1 MEITKEQTKLFAVT
15 DRTWM
20 GKRSLPDMVEAAI
33 KGGATMIQL
42 REKDRSVPGLLDDA
56 KAIQKVCQAYHVP
69 FIVNDD
75 IALAFNMG
83 ADGVHLGQ
91 DDMSPKHARSTLGPD
106 KYVGVIVH
114 DELEARLAVSG
125 GANYLSVGCMYASP
139 TRRDRASMTPE
150 ELKKIVDTVPVP
162 VIAFGGLSM
171 ENVSILKDT
180 GIYGIESCSGIFDA
194 EDVYERAKAFRKIA
208 DEIIG

>member
-1 MEITKEQTKLFAVT
+1 VGITKEQTKLFAVT

-20 GKRSLPDMVEAAI
+20 GDRSLPDMVEDAI

-42 REKDRSVPGLLDDA
+42 REKDRSVPGILEDA
-56 KAIQKVCQAYHVP
+56 EAIQKVCRAYHVP
-69 FIVNDD
+69 FIINDD
-75 IALAFNMG
+75 IALAYKMG

-114 DELEARLAVSG
+114 DEIEARLAVSG

-139 TRRDRASMTPE
+139 TRKDRASMTPE
-150 ELKKIVDTVPVP
+150 ELKRIVDTVPVP
-162 VIAFGGLSM
+162 VIAFGGLTM
-171 ENVSILKDT
+171 ENVSILE
-180 GIYGIESCSGIFDA
+180 GCGVSGIESCSGIFNSDNVL
-194 EDVYERAKAFRKIA
+194 EHTKAFRKIA
-208 DEIIG
+208 DELIG

>member
-1 MEITKEQTKLFAVT
+1 MGITKEQTKLFAVT

-42 REKDRSVPGLLDDA
+42 REKDRSIPGLLDDA
-56 KAIQKVCQAYHVP
+56 KAIQKVCRAYHVP

-83 ADGVHLGQ
+83 ADGVHLGL

-139 TRRDRASMTPE
+139 TRHDRASMTPE

-162 VIAFGGLSM
+162 VIAFGGLNM
-171 ENVSILKDT
+171 ENVSILKNT

-194 EDVYERAKAFRKIA
+194 EDVYERTRAFRKIA